1 MEWILYNYL
10 LYLVKPSHSR
20 AEAEG
25 MFKLVFDEVGF
36 LFSTLAL
43 TAIYIFQKIYFPLTA
58 V

>member
-1 MEWILYNYL
+1 MDNTTL

-36 LFSTLAL
+36 LFSTLAFDCNL
-43 TAIYIFQKIYFPLTA
+43 NISKNIFSS
-58 V
+58 